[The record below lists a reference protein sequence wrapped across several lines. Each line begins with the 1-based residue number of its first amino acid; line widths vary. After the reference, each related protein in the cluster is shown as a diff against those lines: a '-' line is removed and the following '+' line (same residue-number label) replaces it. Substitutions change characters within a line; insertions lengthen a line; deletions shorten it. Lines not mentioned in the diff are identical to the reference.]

1 MNALSRRTLFA
12 IPLLAA
18 VPAWAQIYPAKSV
31 CWIVP
36 YAAGGPADALVRAIA
51 PKLSEELGVPVIVDN
66 RGGAGGSLAM
76 EQLIKSP
83 PDGGT
88 IVLGGTGTHSLNP
101 YIQANIPYD
110 PIKDF
115 APVTPIVSYVN
126 VLVVNANV
134 PVKSVAEL
142 VAYAKANPNKVT
154 FASGGTGTS
163 NHLAAELL
171 KSVTGAPMVH
181 VPYRG
186 SGPGMIDVISGHVT
200 CMFDILVT
208 ALPQIRAGK
217 VRALA
222 VASARR
228 SPFAPDI
235 PTMAES
241 GVGGYAQAG
250 NEPWFGIFAPAGTP
264 AAVVDRLNGAFR
276 KALNSPDLSQV
287 MKAQGYDV
295 WTLDP
300 AAFLAFIRDDHDK
313 WGKVV
318 KDAGLKPE

>member
-1 MNALSRRTLFA
+1 MRLLSVIVCLLFSA
-12 IPLLAA
+12 SLAA
-18 VPAWAQIYPAKSV
+18 QEAWPSKPIRMILPFPPGGGTDILGRLIADRL
-31 CWIVP
+31 
-36 YAAGGPADALVRAIA
+36 AA
-51 PKLSEELGVPVIVDN
+51 SLGQPVVTEN
-66 RGGAGGSLAM
+66 RGGAGGNVGAEAAARSA
-76 EQLIKSP
+76 
-83 PDGGT
+83 PDGYT
-88 IVLGGTGTHSLNP
+88 IVLVAPSLAISPTLYSKLN
-101 YIQANIPYD
+101 YD
-110 PIKDF
+110 PVKDL
-115 APVTPIVSYVN
+115 APIS
-126 VLVVNANV
+126 
-134 PVKSVAEL
+134 L
-142 VAYAKANPNKVT
+142 VATVPNVMVTQPSMPGELKEFIAAVKAKPGAFN
-154 FASGGTGTS
+154 FGSGGAGTS

-171 KSVTGAPMVH
+171 KSVTGAPMTH

-222 VASARR
+222 VASAKR

-241 GVGGYAQAG
+241 GVDGYAQAG

-264 AAVVDRLNGAFR
+264 AAIVDRLNGEFR
-276 KALNSPDLSQV
+276 KALGSPELSQV
-287 MKAQGYDV
+287 MKTQGYDV

-300 AAFLAFIRDDHDK
+300 AAFLAFIRDDHAK